1 MLCKDII
8 SEKRRQRNR
17 QGEIDRE
24 TQIGRNRQG
33 EMQKDSASWK
43 ILQRKMYVYFL
54 ALGDTV
60 KSEKE
65 ERKQEREGKIE

>member
-8 SEKRRQRNR
+8 SKKRRQ
-17 QGEIDRE
+17 
-24 TQIGRNRQG
+24 RNRQG

>member
-1 MLCKDII
+1 
-8 SEKRRQRNR
+8 
-17 QGEIDRE
+17 
-24 TQIGRNRQG
+24 
-33 EMQKDSASWK
+33 MQKDSASWK
-43 ILQRKMYVYFL
+43 ILQRKMYVYYL

>member
-8 SEKRRQRNR
+8 SEKRRQ
-17 QGEIDRE
+17 
-24 TQIGRNRQG
+24 RNRQG

>member
-17 QGEIDRE
+17 QGE
-24 TQIGRNRQG
+24 
-33 EMQKDSASWK
+33 MQKDGASWK

>member
-8 SEKRRQRNR
+8 SEKRRQ
-17 QGEIDRE
+17 
-24 TQIGRNRQG
+24 RNRQG

-43 ILQRKMYVYFL
+43 ILQRKMYVYYL